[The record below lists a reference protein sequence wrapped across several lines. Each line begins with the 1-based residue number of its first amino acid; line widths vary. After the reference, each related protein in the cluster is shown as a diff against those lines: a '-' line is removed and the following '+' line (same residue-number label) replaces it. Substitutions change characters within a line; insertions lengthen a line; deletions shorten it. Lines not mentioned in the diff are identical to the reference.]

1 MPELPLGGES
11 RASRKRRGIAKIA
24 TRNPSLILPA
34 LVALSLGTGLPPA
47 AADVLPPGS
56 RGIEHTLVLEPSPW
70 FERLE
75 LHAFPT
81 AGFGGATRL
90 APGEPF
96 TFSSK
101 YGTRIYAFETGT
113 APEEWRLDLDAGNL
127 RDPRLDAP
135 WFATGEIPVRE
146 DDAVPI
152 ASPVESV
159 RTTLRIAS
167 IEAGTIRLEVV
178 GENVEWNAPIVAA
191 AAAAAALGL
200 AGLAF
205 LIRARNAAPR
215 A

>member
-1 MPELPLGGES
+1 MPESPLGGGT

-24 TRNPSLILPA
+24 NRSPSLILPA
-34 LVALSLGTGLPPA
+34 LAALSLGAGFPPS
-47 AADVLPPGS
+47 ADVLPPGS
-56 RGIEHTLVLEPSPW
+56 RGIEHTLVLQPSPW

-101 YGTRIYAFETGT
+101 YGTRIYAFEPGT
-113 APEEWRLDLDAGNL
+113 APEEWKLDLDAGNL

-135 WFATGEIPVRE
+135 WSALGEIPVQE

-167 IEAGTIRLEVV
+167 IEAGAIRLDVV
-178 GENVEWNAPIVAA
+178 DEDVEWNASIVAA
-191 AAAAAALGL
+191 AAAAAVLGL